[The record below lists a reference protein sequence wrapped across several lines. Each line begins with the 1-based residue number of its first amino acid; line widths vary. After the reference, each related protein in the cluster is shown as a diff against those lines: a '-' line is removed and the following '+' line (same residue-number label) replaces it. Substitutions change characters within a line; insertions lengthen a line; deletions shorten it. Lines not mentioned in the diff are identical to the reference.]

1 MLPLVDGKSVQFFQT
16 NILMSIH
23 RPAGWAFFVGLL
35 QAAYTLTGYGMV
47 AAMAEEVQNPEREV
61 PKAIVLS
68 VAAAGVTGVI
78 YLIPILF
85 VLPDVQMLL
94 DVANGQPIGL
104 LFKTV
109 TGSAAGGFGL
119 LFLIL
124 GILFFAGVGA
134 LTAASRCTYAFARD
148 GAIPGSRLWKQ
159 VDKRF
164 DIPMYALML
173 STAVDMLLGLIYFG
187 SSAAFNSFTGVA
199 TICLSTSYGMPIL
212 ISVLRGR
219 KAVKH
224 SSYSLGKFGYFIN
237 IATLCWIVLAVVLF
251 CMPVSIPVEAPTMNY
266 ASVVFA
272 GFAMISVIWYF
283 VRGRKDFTG
292 PPVPVDVA
300 PGESIP
306 TAGLS
311 TMDSRAERNGDL
323 EGKLVHETGH
333 TLGHGHGGDKG
344 HVN

>member
-1 MLPLVDGKSVQFFQT
+1 MC
-16 NILMSIH
+16 
-23 RPAGWAFFVGLL
+23 
-35 QAAYTLTGYGMV
+35 
-47 AAMAEEVQNPEREV
+47 EEVQSPEREV

-85 VLPDVQMLL
+85 VLPDVAMLL

-109 TGSAAGGFGL
+109 TGSAGGGFGL

-124 GILFFAGVGA
+124 GILFFAGIGA

-148 GAIPGSRLWKQ
+148 GAIPGSRLWKK

-164 DIPMYALML
+164 DIPLFALFL
-173 STAVDMLLGLIYFG
+173 STIVDCLLGLIYFG

-212 ISVLRGR
+212 ISVLRKR
-219 KAVKH
+219 KAVKN
-224 SSYSLGKFGYFIN
+224 STFSLGKFGYAIN
-237 IATLCWIVLAVVLF
+237 IAMIVWICLAVVLF
-251 CMPVSIPVEAPTMNY
+251 CMPVSLPVEAASMNY

-272 GFAMISVIWYF
+272 GFASISIAWYF
-283 VRGRKDFTG
+283 IRGRRSFTG
-292 PPVPVDVA
+292 PPVPQDVA
-300 PGESIP
+300 PGEEITVPGVAAVESKY
-306 TAGLS
+306 
-311 TMDSRAERNGDL
+311 ERNGDVEQKVL
-323 EGKLVHETGH
+323 KET
-333 TLGHGHGGDKG
+333 LDDQSELKS
-344 HVN
+344 